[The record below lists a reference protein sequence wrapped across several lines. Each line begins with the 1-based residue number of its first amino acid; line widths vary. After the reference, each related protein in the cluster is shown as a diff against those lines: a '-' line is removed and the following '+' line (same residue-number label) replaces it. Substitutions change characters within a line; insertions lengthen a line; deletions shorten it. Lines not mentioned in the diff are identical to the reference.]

1 MFATAFEG
9 TDIPEYNNPLSE
21 VKNGV
26 GNGCLCVFFYYAF
39 GIAAIS
45 VVGAKCEGQ
54 LCLLLVN
61 CEDAMVLVMGL
72 QPV

>member
-1 MFATAFEG
+1 MGWEMVAFV
-9 TDIPEYNNPLSE
+9 YN
-21 VKNGV
+21 
-26 GNGCLCVFFYYAF
+26 FFYYAF

-54 LCLLLVN
+54 LCLLFVN